1 MILQALEKYY
11 ENLAEEGKVPKPGWC
26 SAKVSYQINLSE
38 EGDVKGISCLKTEEE
53 RGKKTVQVPQVFL
66 VPEMV
71 TRSSG
76 VSANFL
82 CDNAKYLLGISQE
95 TDEKSKKR
103 AKECFDAARERH
115 LSILAPGKSTMAKA
129 VYLFFEKW
137 NPEEAMEHPEIRD
150 NWEEITDGSNLIFGM
165 DMDYAQDD
173 TEIKVAWDSHNSGES
188 KDVQGICLVT
198 GERAEIARIHRGIK
212 GVPGAQSSGAAL
224 VSFNAPAFESYGKE
238 QSYNAPVG
246 TYGEFAYT
254 TALNYLLSN
263 RTYSLQIGD
272 TMVVFWAE
280 SAETDYQ
287 AVFMGCMDSPTDNQE
302 ELKSLFERIRLGQRG
317 T

>member
-1 MILQALEKYY
+1 MVQCKSIL
-11 ENLAEEGKVPKPGWC
+11 
-26 SAKVSYQINLSE
+26 SINLSE

-165 DMDYAQDD
+165 DMDYAQMIQRSRWLG
-173 TEIKVAWDSHNSGES
+173 TVI
-188 KDVQGICLVT
+188 I
-198 GERAEIARIHRGIK
+198 
-212 GVPGAQSSGAAL
+212 PGRVKMSR
-224 VSFNAPAFESYGKE
+224 
-238 QSYNAPVG
+238 
-246 TYGEFAYT
+246 EFV
-254 TALNYLLSN
+254 L
-263 RTYSLQIGD
+263 
-272 TMVVFWAE
+272 
-280 SAETDYQ
+280 
-287 AVFMGCMDSPTDNQE
+287 
-302 ELKSLFERIRLGQRG
+302 
-317 T
+317 